1 MLEFIWWVGVVEDR
15 DDPEKLGRCR
25 VRIFGYHTEDKTI
38 LPTEDLPWAIPIQPI
53 NSASISG
60 IGFTP
65 VGIVPGT
72 WVTGWFLDGE
82 DKQQPV
88 MLGTIPGKTPVRREA
103 EEKQIQDSADDS
115 VLKDSV
121 GNPIYE
127 ETGNFIFKSAEV
139 TSLRNSLDP
148 LKPTDVD
155 ILFADIANKVSSNNQ
170 NKTGTNNEL
179 GKYQFTVSN
188 LIGLGYLSMPRSEE
202 ITKDLVNNTSLWTG
216 LNGIKSKQE
225 FLSNRL
231 VQEEAM
237 LKLTKANY
245 DKLIS
250 LDKIS
255 EKDDPKIVGGF
266 LASAHVFGATGA
278 DDLEKKDIYGRQ
290 AKEFFNLGV
299 VSLGGD
305 LGTDID
311 VKYAEAENYL
321 PEIDDGNITNTDLAV
336 SPGFSDPN
344 KKYPKYEYEGLTDIN
359 KLAVSDRSH
368 LSFKIKEAQRTENI
382 QLARSEEL
390 WSEPVSAYS
399 GVYPYNQV
407 IETEAGHVIELD
419 STPNAERIQVFH
431 KTGTYMEID
440 VNGTMVRKVIGDNY
454 EILDRNNSVYVK
466 GAHNLTVDGKTSI
479 YVKDDAVI
487 EVDGDVSV
495 TGHRDAVVQAAR
507 SLAVSA
513 KNLVLSGK
521 DSINIVSGGTINME
535 AARDVNVNSKNNLSL
550 QATGTMSLKASVSL
564 LMDALLVKTQMGA
577 NFIRDLVLKPFD
589 PPDLRNPT
597 RVVIPFYQRNDMD
610 QEDFL
615 FDEGEEEGDVWR
627 EKRKSTGKT
636 SSVFKV
642 DLRDPPAGKDYRSKK
657 NGIRVSCDVCDQFGT
672 MFPRSFKLSKNF
684 TIEDML
690 TGEYAPLKV
699 QAQRGLTEKQIVCNA
714 MQLAE
719 NCLEPLLKRYPR
731 LKINSWFR
739 DINKYKDGKSVG
751 MTDHGLAAAVDIRID
766 GFTNDKHLSVAQ
778 WCVDNLPYR
787 QVLHES
793 LSFGPESTAGIKKVW
808 IHISLLLDQNGN
820 IIQSTKPPVQYWVD
834 EKPAF
839 VGLPSEI

>member
-1 MLEFIWWVGVVEDR
+1 MMEFIWWVGVVEDR

-88 MLGTIPGKTPVRREA
+88 MLGTIPGKTPVREEA
-103 EEKQIQDSADDS
+103 EEKQKQDSADDT
-115 VLKDSV
+115 VLKDST

-127 ETGNFIFKSAEV
+127 EKGNFIFKSAEV
-139 TSLRNSLDP
+139 TSLRNSFDP
-148 LKPTDVD
+148 LKPTDID

-179 GKYQFTVSN
+179 GRYQFTISN
-188 LIGLGYLSMPRSEE
+188 LIVLGYLSLPPSQK
-202 ITKDLVNNTSLWTG
+202 ITKYLVDDTSFWTG

-237 LKLTKANY
+237 LKLTNANY
-245 DKLIS
+245 NTLVS
-250 LDKIS
+250 FNKIS
-255 EKDDPKIVGGF
+255 EKDDPKIVAGF
-266 LASAHVFGATGA
+266 LASAHIFGATGA

-299 VSLGGD
+299 VSLGGSLD
-305 LGTDID
+305 TDID
-311 VKYAEAENYL
+311 VNYAEVENYL
-321 PEIDDGNITNTDLAV
+321 PEIDDGNITNTDLAN

-390 WSEPVSAYS
+390 WSEPESAYA
-399 GVYPYNQV
+399 GKYPYNQV

-479 YVKDDAVI
+479 YVKDNAVI

-521 DSINIVSGGTINME
+521 DSINIVSGGPINVQ
-535 AARDVNVNSKNNLSL
+535 AARDINVNSKNNLSL

-577 NFIRDLVLKPFD
+577 NFIKDLALKAFD
-589 PPDLRNPT
+589 PPELRNPT
-597 RVVIPFYQRNDMD
+597 RVVIPFYQKTVLN
-610 QEDFL
+610 QEDL
-615 FDEGEEEGDVWR
+615 IFDEGEEAADAWIQSR
-627 EKRKSTGKT
+627 EATGEISK
-636 SSVFKV
+636 VFKV
-642 DLRDPPAGKDYRSKK
+642 NWVPPPAGKDYRSKR
-657 NGIRVSCDVCDQFGT
+657 NGERVSCEVCDQFGR

-690 TGEYAPLKV
+690 SGELAPPKV
-699 QAQRGLTEKQIVCNA
+699 QAQRKLTEKQLVCNA

-731 LKINSWFR
+731 LKITSWLR
-739 DINKYKDGKSVG
+739 DVNKKDANNNSVG
-751 MTDHGLAAAVDIRID
+751 ETDHGLAAAVDIQINGVTFD
-766 GFTNDKHLSVAQ
+766 GHLDVAK
-778 WCVDNLPYR
+778 WCVNNLPYR
-787 QVLHES
+787 QILFEYLTTKDRTSVTKL
-793 LSFGPESTAGIKKVW
+793 W
-808 IHISLLLDQNGN
+808 IHIALLLDDNGN
-820 IIQSTKPPVQYWVD
+820 IIQSTKPPVQTMQNKKTVII
-834 EKPAF
+834 
-839 VGLPSEI
+839 GLPEDV